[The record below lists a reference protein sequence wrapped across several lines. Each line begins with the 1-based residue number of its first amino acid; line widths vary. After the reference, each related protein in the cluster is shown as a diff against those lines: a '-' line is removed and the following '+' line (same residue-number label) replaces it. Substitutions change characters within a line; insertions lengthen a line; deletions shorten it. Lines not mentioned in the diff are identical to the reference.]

1 MKKLIIA
8 IMMVMA
14 MAGMAAFADSY
25 KLLAKS
31 GNTPEFIK
39 EATGLE
45 NPYRIKGQ
53 KTSKITTS
61 GFNGTFVVVRDDGLV
76 ELISIYK
83 GKVVAC
89 GVYVE
94 GDENK

>member
-8 IMMVMA
+8 IMVMVMT
-14 MAGMAAFADSY
+14 MAAFADSY

-31 GNTPEFIK
+31 GNTTEFIK

-94 GDENK
+94 GETK

>member
-1 MKKLIIA
+1 MMII
-8 IMMVMA
+8 
-14 MAGMAAFADSY
+14 GMTAFADSY
-25 KLLAKS
+25 KLLAKA

-76 ELISIYK
+76 ELLSVYK
-83 GKVVAC
+83 GKVVAS
-89 GVYVE
+89 GVYIE
-94 GDENK
+94 GDKE

>member
-1 MKKLIIA
+1 MRKIIIA
-8 IMMVMA
+8 IMMVI
-14 MAGMAAFADSY
+14 GMAAFADSY

-61 GFNGTFVVVRDDGLV
+61 GFNGTFVVERDDGLV

-94 GDENK
+94 GDKE